1 MGGNELTKSRKRTK
15 NSAAKVQQ
23 KSAVSPVMI
32 AGVAVAAI
40 LVVAGLVLLSNRS
53 TSAEPVD
60 VSRYPTLGDANAPVT
75 MIEYSDYG

>member
-1 MGGNELTKSRKRTK
+1 
-15 NSAAKVQQ
+15 
-23 KSAVSPVMI
+23 MI

-40 LVVAGLVLLSNRS
+40 LVVVGLVLISNRS

-60 VSRYPTLGDANAPVT
+60 VSGYPTLGDANAPVT

>member
-1 MGGNELTKSRKRTK
+1 VGGNELTKTRKRTK
-15 NSAAKVQQ
+15 IRSAKAQQ
-23 KSAVSPVMI
+23 KSAISPVMI

-40 LVVAGLVLLSNRS
+40 LVVVGLVLISNQS

>member
-1 MGGNELTKSRKRTK
+1 MTKSRKRTK
-15 NSAAKVQQ
+15 IRPAKGQQ
-23 KSAVSPVMI
+23 KSAISPVMI

-40 LVVAGLVLLSNRS
+40 LVVVGLVLLSNRS

-60 VSRYPTLGDANAPVT
+60 VSQYPTLGDPNAPVT

>member
-1 MGGNELTKSRKRTK
+1 MRT
-15 NSAAKVQQ
+15 AKAQS
-23 KSAVSPVMI
+23 KSAISPVMI

-40 LVVAGLVLLSNRS
+40 LVVVGLVLLSNRS

-60 VSRYPTLGDANAPVT
+60 VSLYPTLGDPDAPVT

>member
-1 MGGNELTKSRKRTK
+1 VGGNELTKTRKRTK
-15 NSAAKVQQ
+15 IRSAKAQQ
-23 KSAVSPVMI
+23 KSAISPVMI

-40 LVVAGLVLLSNRS
+40 LVVVGLVLISNRS

>member
-1 MGGNELTKSRKRTK
+1 
-15 NSAAKVQQ
+15 
-23 KSAVSPVMI
+23 MI

-40 LVVAGLVLLSNRS
+40 LVVVGLVLISNQS